1 MKTIISLGSIFCAAA
16 LTVSCSVKEDAA
28 SPEWTTYEISA
39 DCVEVKTALNGRDV
53 VWEEGDLVAC
63 FCHNEAS
70 DRYSLSF
77 DIAPMSI
84 SGSNAVFEVTNTS
97 GFMPKILMYP
107 SSSNYRISQD
117 KAITLDVPDVMPVKT
132 GNAPSEGLVS
142 IGVINEGQ
150 VQMRN
155 VMALL
160 KFSIE
165 SDDIC
170 RIDITAPGG
179 EPLSGDIAVN
189 LESLQVAGGGKNYV
203 AAIPAEE
210 QEAFA
215 PGIYYVPVP
224 ANEYSKGLSVRF
236 EKTNGDAAKKAYAQS
251 YTVRRN
257 RFVNMGQETEWGL
270 VFKPGTMTK
279 DIVFSVKNADGTFV
293 DFFPFSDKADAQ
305 TPVTKPDNNF
315 VRTVAGKGEFGP
327 YYLVGWP
334 DMPFYFQVHNTSG
347 YKSFFISSGKY
358 GLRLGGTKG
367 DYMTLPVPA
376 GYRLTSI
383 YIETGDY
390 TTSYAVTNVPEDDG
404 SEPEYLVQRIQ
415 INKNTSKTFEFD
427 ATKTKVGKPYR
438 IIVAIDER
446 PTAIKKITLTYKN
459 EEE

>member
-132 GNAPSEGLVS
+132 GNAPAEGLVS

-189 LESLQVAGGGKNYV
+189 LESLQVTGGGKNYV

-270 VFKPGTMTK
+270 VFKQGTLIK
-279 DIVFSVKNADGTFV
+279 DIVFVTENGTV
-293 DFFPFSDKADAQ
+293 FPFSNKADALEA
-305 TPVTKPDNNF
+305 TPIPAMKD
-315 VRTVAGKGEFGP
+315 VAGKGEKGP
-327 YYLVGWP
+327 FYLVGWP
-334 DMPFYFQVHNTSG
+334 DMPFYFHIQNYSAVDPKSYFTSQG
-347 YKSFFISSGKY
+347 DY
-358 GLRLGGTKG
+358 GLRFGGTKG
-367 DYMTLPVPA
+367 DYMTLPALA

-383 YIETGDY
+383 HIEEGRSSSY
-390 TTSYAVTNVPEDDG
+390 YAVTTVPEDDD
-404 SEPEYLVQRIQ
+404 SEPEYLTAQSVTIS
-415 INKNTSKTFEFD
+415 KNTSKTFEFD
-427 ATKTKVGKPYR
+427 ATKTEVGKPYR
-438 IIVAIDER
+438 LVTGMPN
-446 PTAIKKITLTYKN
+446 PTAIKKMTLTYKN